1 MKFVKEQYNTKPE
14 KIQELIKEIEKIV
27 AKIYE
32 RVTPAEVTKR
42 NNVEKMKLNDIKI
55 ITISIVGEMVGA
67 ESERGWYAYCR
78 KNFAEIFGE
87 FCERSRYNRI
97 RRNLHIVIR
106 QIFDEIVS
114 ILGMGDVAV
123 IDSAPLPVCKF
134 GRARFH
140 KTYRGHGASYGKC
153 VSKKET
159 YYGYKLHVICSLEG
173 YPVRYMLTA
182 ANTDDR
188 EPVAELA
195 EGLSL
200 WALIADKGYIGI
212 KFTRQ
217 LFDETGLH
225 IFTPSRSNAKKP
237 NMPRHLRRAVFK
249 RRRRIETFF
258 SQFSDQFNF
267 QRVRAKSLWGLVTR
281 LNFKFLA
288 FVVSVFL
295 NKIFAFPDLC
305 KIKHFF
311 Y

>member
-1 MKFVKEQYNTKPE
+1 MEFVKEQYNTKPE
-14 KIQELIKEIEKIV
+14 KIQEVIKEIRKIV
-27 AKIYE
+27 EELYE
-32 RVTPAEVTKR
+32 KVTPPEVTRR
-42 NNVEKMKLNDIKI
+42 NNVEKMKLNDIEI
-55 ITISIVGEMVGA
+55 ITISITGEMVGA
-67 ESERGWYAYCR
+67 DSERGWYSYCQ
-78 KNFAEIFGE
+78 KNFADIFGE

-106 QIFDEIVS
+106 QIFEEIVS
-114 ILGMGDVAV
+114 TLGMGDVGIV
-123 IDSAPLPVCKF
+123 DSAPLPVCKF

-140 KTYRGHGASYGKC
+140 RTYRGYGASYGKC

-159 YYGYKLHVICSLEG
+159 YYGYKVHAICSIEG

-195 EGLSL
+195 DGLPL
-200 WALIADKGYIGI
+200 WALIADKGYIG
-212 KFTRQ
+212 KRFAQQ
-217 LFDETGLH
+217 LFNETGLH

-237 NMPRHLRRAVFK
+237 SMSRHLRRAVFK

-258 SQFSDQFNF
+258 SQMSDQFNF

-281 LNFKFLA
+281 LNIKFLA
-288 FVVSVFL
+288 FIISVFL
-295 NKIFAFPDLC
+295 NKIFAFSDLC